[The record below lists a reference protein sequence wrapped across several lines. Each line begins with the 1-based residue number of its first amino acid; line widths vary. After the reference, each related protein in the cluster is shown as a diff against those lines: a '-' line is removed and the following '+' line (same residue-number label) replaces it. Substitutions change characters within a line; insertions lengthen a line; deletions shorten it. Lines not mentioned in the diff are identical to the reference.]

1 MIRQFIALYR
11 ARKDLALAKQL
22 ASEMIIDGAI
32 DKVSWPLTVAKL
44 WMSVGVAVISAL
56 ILAFLLIGAAT
67 HWTLA
72 IPVLPLGAAI
82 YAIIRLWRGAN
93 AGVGYVTHLAKT
105 ELRHKASLLKTPGVQ
120 PQETPSGSL

>member
-1 MIRQFIALYR
+1 MIRQFIALFR
-11 ARKDLALAKQL
+11 ARKNLDLAKKL
-22 ASEMIIDGAI
+22 ASEMIVDGAI
-32 DKVSWPLTVAKL
+32 DKVSWLLTVAKL

-72 IPVLPLGAAI
+72 IPILPLGAAI

-93 AGVGYVTHLAKT
+93 AGIGYVSELAKT
-105 ELRHKASLLKTPGVQ
+105 ELINRTTGLNMPAPET
-120 PQETPSGSL
+120 QETRSESL